1 VVFDAFVCGCNPVS
15 THTVTKLER
24 MRKGVK
30 VRRVVRRFE
39 LWPVAKVAFFFH
51 LLCYL
56 LTLAV
61 LTGVWFLADRM
72 GTVKNLEK
80 LISRLGWEKF
90 EVRGDVLFRSAAII
104 GASLAVVATV
114 ATVTLAFFYNMLSG
128 IFGGLV
134 LSVLQRQRRKAA
146 KAQAKV
152 QRKTGNARVNEAV
165 AIPQLPT
172 PQSSAHENT
181 RENTHA
187 THNNTHDNTH
197 ENRPSNPF
205 NGGARASAVSE
216 AVPRQAP
223 RGPEVVAEPTRAASV
238 PVLQRAVTTSTNS
251 TARSSSVLYPEPD
264 DWEPDTVKSL
274 FGDGDLDE
282 DFADFVDLP
291 AGNESNAAGYQSD
304 HDGDGGLWGQR
315 PAR

>member
-1 VVFDAFVCGCNPVS
+1 VFDGFVCGGNPVS

-90 EVRGDVLFRSAAII
+90 EVRGDVLFQSAAII

-134 LSVLQRQRRKAA
+134 LSVLQEHTDGSSRSRRQRRKAA

-152 QRKTGNARVNEAV
+152 QRKTGNAGVDEAV
-165 AIPQLPT
+165 ARPSPAAQQPRVLGTT
-172 PQSSAHENT
+172 PETTLEPAP
-181 RENTHA
+181 
-187 THNNTHDNTH
+187 

-205 NGGARASAVSE
+205 HDGARAPVLE
-216 AVPRQAP
+216 AVPRQTP
-223 RGPEVVAEPTRAASV
+223 QPEVATEPTRAVSV
-238 PVLQRAVTTSTNS
+238 PVRQRALSTPS

-282 DFADFVDLP
+282 DFADFADPP
-291 AGNESNAAGYQSD
+291 AGNESNGSRYQSD
-304 HDGDGGLWGQR
+304 SDGDGGLWAQR